1 MANYTPN
8 YNFTLPIYGEIA
20 DVQTLNNNFTGIDE
34 KIHNTQIS
42 LADAFDATQAYEA
55 GDVVMYETLFY
66 VFTAD
71 KPVGVWDG
79 TKARR
84 ATAGELLALFN
95 NNLKTLVESI
105 AAPYDGTE
113 TYNTGDVVSHEFGIW
128 ECNTDNTTGTWDSQ
142 KWDPFIIAENL
153 GTEVQD
159 MTGATSST
167 AGAHGLAPAPA
178 AGDEGKYLRGDGTWN
193 NPPDTTYSDMTG
205 ATSSTAGAHGL
216 APAPAAG
223 DEGKYLKGDGTWGT
237 PPGKNYD
244 AMVAEVYDETK
255 SYSWGDIRIYNNG
268 LYRSTGNT
276 TGVWDATK
284 WQQITIGEML
294 EGLGALFENTADID
308 TLAEVAAAGNILK
321 FMQIGDQTVITWM
334 NGTTSYDMPL
344 NLVAAET
351 VKDENNNDI
360 NVATYESEYVLP
372 FDTVYDA
379 PEAIFASAEDLAA
392 GEYYFKIVNDS
403 WGGNNGKYVS
413 FTLDADL
420 TAGKQ
425 IRKKSGAYNAAI
437 EDCTLGIFTDGSD
450 TTGTAL
456 AFTVSS
462 TQPATGTSLG
472 QTDGTADLNYW
483 HCVVLGYN
491 RWMYSAIRQFLNS
504 DSAKN
509 NWWVQQHKWDVM
521 PAYATTADGFLK
533 GMDPAVLAHIK
544 TTEVKTVRNTV
555 FNSGDTP
562 LGGFDTTFD
571 KIFLAALEQMYIQP
585 QESGEGTY
593 WPYYKELLNVNS
605 PVARGATYPE
615 LKKYDLAAKTTS
627 RYRWLRSCRRGDAY
641 YAWYVNSSGYVTYA
655 NAISAVRCAPCL
667 RIG

>member
-1 MANYTPN
+1 MATYTDNYQL
-8 YNFTLPIYGEIA
+8 TLPTYAETADIA
-20 DVQTLNNNFTGIDE
+20 TINNNMTKIDE
-34 KIHNTQIS
+34 IMHDTQIS
-42 LADAFDATQAYEA
+42 I
-55 GDVVMYETLFY
+55 
-66 VFTAD
+66 
-71 KPVGVWDG
+71 
-79 TKARR
+79 
-84 ATAGELLALFN
+84 ATA
-95 NNLKTLVESI
+95 
-105 AAPYDGTE
+105 YDASTTSE
-113 TYNTGDVVSHEFGIW
+113 NPYNTGDIVMYEKIAYRCKYDGVYGAWDASKWEQTTLADNLGGGDASEISYDNTTSGLTADDVQEAIDELEGNIEDVSDGLDDAVESLAPAYDSAQTYDEGDIVSYQNKLY

-142 KWDPFIIAENL
+142 AWDPFIIAENL
-153 GTEVQD
+153 GTEVQ
-159 MTGATSST
+159 
-167 AGAHGLAPAPA
+167 
-178 AGDEGKYLRGDGTWN
+178 
-193 NPPDTTYSDMTG
+193 DMTG

-244 AMVAEVYDETK
+244 AMVAEVYDDTK

-268 LYRSTGNT
+268 LYRATGNT

-321 FMQIGDQTVITWM
+321 FMQIGDQTVITWK

-351 VKDENNNDI
+351 VKDENDNNI

-379 PEAIFASAEDLAA
+379 PEAIFASTEDLAA
-392 GEYYFKIVNDS
+392 GDYYFKIVNDS

-504 DSAKN
+504 DAAKN

-521 PAYATTADGFLK
+521 PSYATTADGFLK

-544 TTEVKTVRNTV
+544 TTEVKTARNTV

-562 LGGFDTTFD
+562 LGGFDTTID

-627 RYRWLRSCRRGDAY
+627 RHRWLRSCSRGNAY
-641 YAWYVNSSGYVTYA
+641 GAWYVNSSGNVSTSYA
-655 NAISAVRCAPCL
+655 NNAYRCAPCL